1 MMPCIIQEAN
11 GLSQCGQSAAAQAG
25 TPLASLCTPNQ
36 MHRPACA
43 PLCSTHRA
51 SNPVC
56 SCCGLLGEKK
66 KSSDNHYIGKNAN
79 KQTKKSNQHKVGKQS
94 QLVVTLFCLASRQR
108 VGIHCSRHYT
118 TGSLLF
124 RVIHINIVLP
134 FAR

>member
-1 MMPCIIQEAN
+1 VDRVQRRRLEHHWLLSAPPTKCTVQLVLPYVAHTGPAIQFV
-11 GLSQCGQSAAAQAG
+11 LVAA
-25 TPLASLCTPNQ
+25 C
-36 MHRPACA
+36 
-43 PLCSTHRA
+43 
-51 SNPVC
+51 
-56 SCCGLLGEKK
+56 LGKK

>member
-11 GLSQCGQSAAAQAG
+11 GLSQCGQSAATQAG
-25 TPLASLCTPNQ
+25 TPPASLCTPNQ

-51 SNPVC
+51 SRSSLFLFRLAWGKKNVRIIVT
-56 SCCGLLGEKK
+56 LEKMQTKK
-66 KSSDNHYIGKNAN
+66 K
-79 KQTKKSNQHKVGKQS
+79 KKSNQHKVGKQS
-94 QLVVTLFCLASRQR
+94 QLVVTLFCLASHQR
-108 VGIHCSRHYT
+108 VGIHCSHHYT

-124 RVIHINIVLP
+124 HVIHINIMLP